1 MELWCFF
8 KVCLWVCKTID
19 RSPSPPQLD
28 MALLARPTL
37 AGVIRKFANAIARK
51 AAEARGET
59 FVPTPYDETAVDAVV
74 VTAVP
79 PVAPVVAPEPA
90 SLAVAAMDARRPR
103 PSFALVFC
111 SNCSFR
117 RSRRRRGRRSRR
129 SRA

>member
-19 RSPSPPQLD
+19 RSSPPPQLD

-90 SLAVAAMDARRPR
+90 PPAVAAMDARRPR
-103 PSFALVFC
+103 PLFC
-111 SNCSFR
+111 SRFFVGLFFS
-117 RSRRRRGRRSRR
+117 
-129 SRA
+129 